1 MKKAL
6 LYSLVAMASFSLAG
20 CDGDYDDWA
29 KPQALEEGNAATYG
43 VTATNGEDAN
53 VVMPLRNEDLKLVT
67 LTADNEAVESFAV
80 RKVLINGEEID
91 ATVNNGNII
100 VNTNE
105 LDDMIQKQTNSRA
118 SVKRDITVKSVVSVI
133 TNDGDAIAIV
143 DTLTTTASLTPAP
156 TPAIDENGYFLL
168 GNFEDHGWSNPT
180 NPLMMTKVS
189 DGVYTATV
197 NTVNEGDNWFKFYC
211 GSYNDGT
218 LATADKGEMGCK
230 INGDKSLKGFVIFTD
245 DKYGVNT
252 PVISGKGQF
261 DITLDMNNFTYKIAR
276 SESKYYMIG
285 KLQNGDGRNP
295 NETSVMF
302 YNEGDG
308 IYSYTS
314 KFQTQWDLKILEYK
328 HLGDWKSCYG
338 PSVDGST
345 DASGSLVTDGKAQA
359 FGANAKGGWYT
370 LTINMTNF
378 TYTWT
383 AIPEPTT
390 TYSHISLI
398 GSFNS
403 WGADVDMTQLA
414 NAPHNWYVKYTL
426 DSESEL
432 KFRADHD
439 WTTSWGTTKADK
451 DKTIGDIYSLSP
463 GTENIKV
470 AAGTY
475 EFYFNDITGRF
486 SIAKVKAE

>member
-1 MKKAL
+1 M
-6 LYSLVAMASFSLAG
+6 
-20 CDGDYDDWA
+20 
-29 KPQALEEGNAATYG
+29 
-43 VTATNGEDAN
+43 
-53 VVMPLRNEDLKLVT
+53 
-67 LTADNEAVESFAV
+67 
-80 RKVLINGEEID
+80 
-91 ATVNNGNII
+91 
-100 VNTNE
+100 
-105 LDDMIQKQTNSRA
+105 
-118 SVKRDITVKSVVSVI
+118 
-133 TNDGDAIAIV
+133 
-143 DTLTTTASLTPAP
+143 
-156 TPAIDENGYFLL
+156 
-168 GNFEDHGWSNPT
+168 
-180 NPLMMTKVS
+180 
-189 DGVYTATV
+189 
-197 NTVNEGDNWFKFYC
+197 
-211 GSYNDGT
+211 
-218 LATADKGEMGCK
+218 
-230 INGDKSLKGFVIFTD
+230 
-245 DKYGVNT
+245 
-252 PVISGKGQF
+252 
-261 DITLDMNNFTYKIAR
+261 
-276 SESKYYMIG
+276 
-285 KLQNGDGRNP
+285 
-295 NETSVMF
+295 
-302 YNEGDG
+302 
-308 IYSYTS
+308 
-314 KFQTQWDLKILEYK
+314 EYK
-328 HLGDWKSCYG
+328 HLGDWKSFYG

-463 GTENIKV
+463 GQENIKV

-486 SIAKVKAE
+486 SIVKVKAE